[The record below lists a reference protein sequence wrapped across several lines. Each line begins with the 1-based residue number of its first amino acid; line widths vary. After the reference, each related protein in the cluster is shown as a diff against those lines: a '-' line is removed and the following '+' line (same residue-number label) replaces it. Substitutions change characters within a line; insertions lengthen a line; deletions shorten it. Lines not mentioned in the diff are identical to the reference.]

1 MQVDIK
7 NTSIFQTTIEQI
19 VLLKDRVTQKINFM
33 NNELQKKKS
42 EVNNELII
50 SENFLNVAKAYEMQK
65 QAIEAEKS
73 IQLAQALQQEAAA
86 SGTGRRPL
94 RHLRRQKL
102 ASEHPP
108 AGSRLHGRGRKP
120 RHPRAPPAQGPAPGR
135 LQRDAGG
142 RTGQQDRRLIVPAS
156 IRAREDQARQDQ
168 GAAIRPRLSHV
179 KAAPEPRP
187 PQQRSIPDIH
197 RLRSGDRRP

>member
-73 IQLAQALQQEAAA
+73 IQLAQALQQEAEALL
-86 SGTGRRPL
+86 SGNP
-94 RHLRRQKL
+94 
-102 ASEHPP
+102 
-108 AGSRLHGRGRKP
+108 
-120 RHPRAPPAQGPAPGR
+120 
-135 LQRDAGG
+135 
-142 RTGQQDRRLIVPAS
+142 
-156 IRAREDQARQDQ
+156 
-168 GAAIRPRLSHV
+168 AAIAIASSYVARANHEYKIAHSKNIKKQEKIVLICN
-179 KAAPEPRP
+179 KE
-187 PQQRSIPDIH
+187 
-197 RLRSGDRRP
+197 

>member
-73 IQLAQALQQEAAA
+73 IQLARYL
-86 SGTGRRPL
+86 
-94 RHLRRQKL
+94 KC
-102 ASEHPP
+102 
-108 AGSRLHGRGRKP
+108 
-120 RHPRAPPAQGPAPGR
+120 
-135 LQRDAGG
+135 
-142 RTGQQDRRLIVPAS
+142 
-156 IRAREDQARQDQ
+156 
-168 GAAIRPRLSHV
+168 
-179 KAAPEPRP
+179 
-187 PQQRSIPDIH
+187 
-197 RLRSGDRRP
+197 

>member
-65 QAIEAEKS
+65 QAIEA
-73 IQLAQALQQEAAA
+73 
-86 SGTGRRPL
+86 
-94 RHLRRQKL
+94 
-102 ASEHPP
+102 
-108 AGSRLHGRGRKP
+108 
-120 RHPRAPPAQGPAPGR
+120 
-135 LQRDAGG
+135 
-142 RTGQQDRRLIVPAS
+142 VC
-156 IRAREDQARQDQ
+156 
-168 GAAIRPRLSHV
+168 
-179 KAAPEPRP
+179 
-187 PQQRSIPDIH
+187 
-197 RLRSGDRRP
+197 